1 MGIAKLDARL
11 RRGIAAVVLVLG
23 ALLAVGGAHL
33 ADAKTTAAS
42 SGSSDKSISDQD
54 LLRCALTVQFE
65 MANGLYSE
73 PVDASLVFDDASG
86 RYAIDPGRPWGAYDV
101 DRAVALVEKAVESGR
116 LSTALDSCRESQRRA
131 ADDPAL
137 VAACEQANTCLES
150 AFDLQVQGTTVASVD
165 DALVRGW
172 ICIDDGLNVSLDER
186 AVALWVDGVEA
197 AVDNVGGARTYL
209 RPDGKE
215 VTVSGGTYGWVSH
228 GAETEQLVLDRVSQG
243 FAGAVEIPMKQ
254 QAAVYNPGGADW
266 GARYVDVDLTEQ
278 RARFYEAD
286 GSLVVETPI
295 ISGSVLEPGYATP
308 EGVYAITGKQ
318 LDVVLIGLPDP
329 QTGEPSYET
338 HVDYWMPF
346 VGNMVG
352 LHDAD
357 WQTWWSPEAYR
368 SGAGSHGCVNIPPDT
383 AAWAYDWVEVGTP
396 VVVHS

>member
-1 MGIAKLDARL
+1 
-11 RRGIAAVVLVLG
+11 
-23 ALLAVGGAHL
+23 
-33 ADAKTTAAS
+33 
-42 SGSSDKSISDQD
+42 
-54 LLRCALTVQFE
+54 
-65 MANGLYSE
+65 
-73 PVDASLVFDDASG
+73 
-86 RYAIDPGRPWGAYDV
+86 
-101 DRAVALVEKAVESGR
+101 
-116 LSTALDSCRESQRRA
+116 
-131 ADDPAL
+131 
-137 VAACEQANTCLES
+137 
-150 AFDLQVQGTTVASVD
+150 
-165 DALVRGW
+165 
-172 ICIDDGLNVSLDER
+172 
-186 AVALWVDGVEA
+186 
-197 AVDNVGGARTYL
+197 
-209 RPDGKE
+209 
-215 VTVSGGTYGWVSH
+215 
-228 GAETEQLVLDRVSQG
+228 
-243 FAGAVEIPMKQ
+243 MKQ

-278 RARFYEAD
+278 RTRFYEAD

-368 SGAGSHGCVNIPPDT
+368 SGAGSHGCVNMPPDT